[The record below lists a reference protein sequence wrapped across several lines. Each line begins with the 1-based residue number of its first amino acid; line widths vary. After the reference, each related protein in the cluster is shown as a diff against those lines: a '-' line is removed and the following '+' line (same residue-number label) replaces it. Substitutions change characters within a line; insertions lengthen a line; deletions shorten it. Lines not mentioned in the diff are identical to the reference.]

1 MEIIYLIG
9 DLLESPYR
17 LILHGCNA
25 QGIMGSGVA
34 KVIRKKY
41 PQAFEEYYAAY
52 NKEMLRLGNV
62 IFADCEDKIIANG
75 ITQEYYGRN
84 GECFVSYE
92 AINNVVEETH
102 NYALRHDMEYVAMP
116 LIGAGLGGGSWKK
129 ISSIIEDKFI
139 NVVPVVYTLDGNI
152 PKH

>member
-1 MEIIYLIG
+1 MIITYVIG

-25 QGIMGSGVA
+25 QGVMGSGIA
-34 KVIRKKY
+34 KQIRKKY

-52 NKEMLRLGNV
+52 EKDMLWLGDV

-75 ITQEYYGRN
+75 ITQQYYGR
-84 GECFVSYE
+84 GGKCFVSYE
-92 AINNVVEETH
+92 AINNVMEDTH
-102 NYALRHDMEYVAMP
+102 DYALKHGLEYVAMP

-129 ISSIIEDKFI
+129 ISSIIEDKFAI
-139 NVVPVVYTLDGNI
+139 VIPIVYTLDDKI
-152 PKH
+152 PQY

>member
-1 MEIIYLIG
+1 MIITYIIG
-9 DLLESPYR
+9 NLLESPHR

-25 QGIMGSGVA
+25 QGVMGSGIA
-34 KVIRKKY
+34 KQIRKKY

-52 NKEMLRLGNV
+52 EKDMLWLGDV

-75 ITQEYYGRN
+75 ITQQYYGRG

-92 AINNVVEETH
+92 AINNVMEDTH
-102 NYALRHDMEYVAMP
+102 DYALKHGLEHVDMP

-129 ISSIIEDKFI
+129 ISSIIEDRFT
-139 NVVPVVYTLDGNI
+139 NVIPVVYTLDDNI
-152 PKH
+152 PDY

>member
-1 MEIIYLIG
+1 MIITYVIG

-25 QGIMGSGVA
+25 QGVMGSGIA
-34 KVIRKKY
+34 KQIRKKY

-52 NKEMLRLGNV
+52 EKDMLWLGDV

-75 ITQEYYGRN
+75 ITQQYYGR
-84 GECFVSYE
+84 GGKCFVSYE
-92 AINNVVEETH
+92 AINNVMEDTYD
-102 NYALRHDMEYVAMP
+102 YALKHGLEYVAMP

-129 ISSIIEDKFI
+129 ISSIIEDKFTI
-139 NVVPVVYTLDGNI
+139 VIPIVYTLDDKI
-152 PKH
+152 PQY

>member
-1 MEIIYLIG
+1 MIITYVIG

-25 QGIMGSGVA
+25 QGVMGSGIA
-34 KVIRKKY
+34 KQIRKKY

-52 NKEMLRLGNV
+52 EKDMLWLGDV

-75 ITQEYYGRN
+75 ITQQYYGR
-84 GECFVSYE
+84 GGKCFVSYE
-92 AINNVVEETH
+92 AINNVMEDTYD
-102 NYALRHDMEYVAMP
+102 YALKHGLEYVAMP

-129 ISSIIEDKFI
+129 ISSIIEDRFT
-139 NVVPVVYTLDGNI
+139 NVIPVVYTLDDNI
-152 PKH
+152 PDY